1 MKELHDAVLSGNAK
15 AARTL
20 AEEAIA
26 GGMPPLDVVQKVLS
40 PAMNEIGTRFEAN
53 ECFIPELLLAARAM
67 KGAMEIIQPLLAGSD
82 AEPVGRVVIAT
93 VSGDLHDIG
102 KNLVSSLLEGA
113 GFEVVDLGVDV
124 GPEQIVKA
132 VKESAAEIVALSALL
147 TTTMPAMKSTVSALE
162 EAGVRDQVKVLVGGA
177 PITQRFAD
185 EIGADGYSNNAAGAA
200 TLAKQV
206 VGAA

>member
-15 AARTL
+15 AARTF

-40 PAMNEIGTRFEAN
+40 PAMNEIGIRFEAN

-124 GPEQIVKA
+124 GPEQIVEA
-132 VKESAAEIVALSALL
+132 VKNSAAEIVALSALL

-162 EAGVRDQVKVLVGGA
+162 AAGVRDRVKILVGGA

>member
-1 MKELHDAVLSGNAK
+1 MQELHDAVLTGNAK

-20 AEEAIA
+20 AEQAIA
-26 GGMPPLDVVQKVLS
+26 DGMAPLDIVQQVLS
-40 PAMNEIGTRFEAN
+40 PAMNVIGGRFERN

-67 KGAMEIIQPLLAGSD
+67 KGAMEVIQPLLAAAD
-82 AEPVGRVVIAT
+82 AEPVGRVVVAT

-124 GPEQIVKA
+124 GPEAIVEA
-132 VKESAAEIVALSALL
+132 VKTSNAQIVALSALL
-147 TTTMPAMKSTVSALE
+147 TTTMPAMKSTLSALE
-162 EAGVRDQVKVLVGGA
+162 EAGVRNKVKVLVGGA

-200 TLAKQV
+200 TLAKEIM
-206 VGAA
+206 AAA

>member
-15 AARTL
+15 AARTF

-40 PAMNEIGTRFEAN
+40 PAMNEIGIRFEAN
-53 ECFIPELLLAARAM
+53 ERFIPELLLAARAM

-124 GPEQIVKA
+124 GPEQIVEA
-132 VKESAAEIVALSALL
+132 VKNSAAEIVALSALL

-162 EAGVRDQVKVLVGGA
+162 AAGVRDRVKILVGGA

>member
-26 GGMPPLDVVQKVLS
+26 GGMPPLHVVQKVLS

-124 GPEQIVKA
+124 GPEQIVEA
-132 VKESAAEIVALSALL
+132 VKNSAAEIVALSALL

-162 EAGVRDQVKVLVGGA
+162 EAGVRDKVKVLVGGA

>member
-1 MKELHDAVLSGNAK
+1 MKELHDAILSGNAK
-15 AARTL
+15 AARTF

-40 PAMNEIGTRFEAN
+40 PAMNEIGIRFEAN

-124 GPEQIVKA
+124 GPEQIVEA
-132 VKESAAEIVALSALL
+132 VKNSAAEIVALSALL

-162 EAGVRDQVKVLVGGA
+162 AAGVRDRVKILVGGA